1 MKRFN
6 EIRDNGT
13 VDFGDIYA
21 CDLKYDVIVDIYD
34 KQCIVLIGVY
44 IVK

>member
-21 CDLKYDVIVDIYD
+21 CDLKYDVIVEIYD
-34 KQCIVLIGVY
+34 KKKIQSTQR
-44 IVK
+44 